1 MDVKR
6 INDLYLAVGI
16 LIVCIVLYYII
27 SMVNTDTANET
38 FAAPAAIIHK
48 ESQNM
53 VPRKIAPSGPNP
65 PNSIIPEIV
74 ARQNDNYNVIPN
86 DPQDEKYSSQD
97 IQDNLRYPE
106 RSFKPGKVNS
116 ESKLFI
122 ESGVASN
129 KMLESSQPLQPFSN
143 EMVQNGGL
151 FGSVGPDD
159 THTNP
164 NYASF

>member
-1 MDVKR
+1 MEVKR
-6 INDLYLAVGI
+6 VDNLYVLA
-16 LIVCIVLYYII
+16 IVLLIAATVYYFIFIKKDDNI
-27 SMVNTDTANET
+27 SEK
-38 FAAPAAIIHK
+38 FAAPAAIIYK
-48 ESQNM
+48 EPQPM
-53 VPRKIAPSGPNP
+53 PPRKVAPSGPNP
-65 PNSIIPEIV
+65 PNARVPEIV
-74 ARQNDNYNVIPN
+74 AKESDNYDVVPN
-86 DPQDEKYSSQD
+86 DPQDEKYSSQN

-106 RSFKPGKVNS
+106 RSFGPGIVNT
-116 ESKLFI
+116 ESKLFV

-129 KMLESSQPLQPFSN
+129 RMLDSSQPLQPFST